1 MATDSLTLNTPAD
14 DAGRVTANCGEP
26 LRLLIGMLKH
36 CLQKL
41 EIISMGFGPDC
52 DVKVG
57 SMTSS
62 ADLNPGSPVLEFCDV
77 YFQLEKVSGTNLLS
91 FFPSSC
97 LKGIAFIIMN
107 PS

>member
-1 MATDSLTLNTPAD
+1 M
-14 DAGRVTANCGEP
+14 
-26 LRLLIGMLKH
+26 GMLKH

-77 YFQLEKVSGTNLLS
+77 
-91 FFPSSC
+91 
-97 LKGIAFIIMN
+97 
-107 PS
+107 